1 MPPSENF
8 EILLKWGDF
17 ITKQDFLEF
26 ASKEIKYGF
35 RSEYNLDKLDK
46 KLHQLYPQPF
56 DSRKMLEYYQS
67 IGFFELWRTEKYSV
81 DVLYFDL
88 RFLELSSLKN
98 VIYIEQPCESVSF
111 WKDIGSV
118 VASAAAIEN
127 SAGTIEYIFI
137 SEKGEFYNDQHRLI
151 ADSLEKFFDYIANVE
166 YDYHPIIG
174 KRIYDFLTA
183 AGWYK
188 GRTDDVS
195 SVYKAFHEKGIE
207 LTQIQLDFI
216 AEFNGLHFYFD
227 DDYVE
232 VEFFDLKTLIEG
244 YHDFNKEIQCIGNR
258 LYKNAIKVGHRFM
271 IGDVYLESEGI
282 LLNEGYSPMGRTTM
296 ECIKRLFDC
305 VPERCKLR
313 T

>member
-1 MPPSENF
+1 M
-8 EILLKWGDF
+8 
-17 ITKQDFLEF
+17 TKQDFLEF
-26 ASKEIKYGF
+26 ASKQIKYGF
-35 RSEYNLDKLDK
+35 RSDYNLDKLDK
-46 KLHQLYPQPF
+46 KLHQLYTDPF
-56 DSRKMLEYYQS
+56 DSRKMLEYYRC
-67 IGFFELWRTEKYSV
+67 IGLFELWRSEKHSG

-98 VIYIEQPCESVSF
+98 VIYIEQDCESVCF

-137 SEKGEFYNDQHRLI
+137 SEKGVFYNNRHCLI
-151 ADSLEKFFDYIANVE
+151 ADSIEEFFDYIANVE

-174 KRIYDFLTA
+174 NRIYDFLTS
-183 AGWYK
+183 AGWYE
-188 GRTDDVS
+188 GRTVDVS
-195 SVYKAFHEKGIE
+195 LIYDAFLEKGIE
-207 LTQIQLDFI
+207 LTRKQLDFI
-216 AEFNGLHFYFD
+216 AEFSGLHFYFD

-305 VPERCKLR
+305 VPERCKLKIEK
-313 T
+313 